1 MSTKELRAHASDM
14 TKKSKKIK
22 IGKEKA
28 GTPYQGSIVML
39 IISRLVTILISLT
52 VIYPVIFIFL
62 TSFKDNM
69 EFFSNIFGLPEV
81 WRWENYVMAWV
92 DGNIGAYAVNSV
104 VVTITSVLLAVVLS
118 AIAGYALSRM
128 HIPKANLILGILVGL
143 NFIPGVAIFISL
155 YRQMITMGLSGT
167 RWMLILPYAAW
178 AIPFSIFIFKKFF
191 DTIPQEIIEAARVDG
206 SGELYTFLRVIL
218 PLVYPAT
225 ATVIVFNFI
234 GIWGEF
240 MWANIASSAS
250 TEIITLPVGLLFF
263 RGEFGIQWG
272 PFAAAIVIIIVPLM
286 AVFIYFQRYFIQGL
300 TAGSVKG

>member
-1 MSTKELRAHASDM
+1 
-14 TKKSKKIK
+14 
-22 IGKEKA
+22 
-28 GTPYQGSIVML
+28 ML
-39 IISRLVTILISLT
+39 IVARGLTILLSLT
-52 VIYPVIFIFL
+52 VIYPIIFVFL
-62 TSFKDNM
+62 VSFKDNA
-69 EFFSNIFGLPEV
+69 EFFSNIFGLPET
-81 WRWENYVMAWV
+81 WLWSNYVIAWV
-92 DGNIGAYAVNSV
+92 DGNIGRYAANSV
-104 VVTITSVLLAVVLS
+104 IVTVTSVSIATMLS
-118 AIAGYALSRM
+118 ALAGYALSKM
-128 HIPKANLILGILVGL
+128 HIPKADTILGILVGL

-155 YRQMITMGLSGT
+155 YRQMIAMGMSGT
-167 RWMLILPYAAW
+167 RWMLIWPYIAW

-191 DTIPQEIIEAARVDG
+191 DTIPQELIEAARVDG
-206 SGELYTFLRVIL
+206 SSELNTFGRVIL

-250 TEIITLPVGLLFF
+250 TAILTLPVGLLFF

-272 PFAAAIVIIIVPLM
+272 PFAAAIVIIVVPLM